1 MGILSGIRIV
11 EICDDIAGAFGGQI
25 CADRGAEVVKIEP
38 LSGNSLRHENKHRA
52 TESKL
57 FQSLNRGKQSV
68 ALDFETT
75 AAREVLADLIRM
87 SDGVILQGDTS
98 SCRALGMNAAK
109 ARKINAQAV
118 VVDISYFG
126 EEGEWAGRNANDLV
140 LQAFSGMLAGEGKRL
155 PDGAPKNI
163 VSTRMAEYCTGYVTA
178 LGISTGL
185 LARERTGKGALARTS
200 QLKNLLCLQSGRI
213 SDNPAA
219 DLRKAD
225 IINNIKQLRAD
236 GAGFPALQE
245 ARVRATTIPGVVY
258 YRPFTTKDGSIF
270 MGALSRP
277 LRDKARRA
285 LETDYLHRDDPDF
298 DPGNPEYVAYCNAQ
312 QKKIED
318 HVCTKTTNEWME
330 IFTREGVPAGPVV
343 FPEDLSTNEQVLANQ
358 YVVEVDHEVDGT
370 QIQVAPHAQFG
381 RFSLS
386 ANLAGAPSLGRD
398 TDKYLEL
405 LSSRS
410 EDKSGEA
417 EGSPN

>member
-1 MGILSGIRIV
+1 MGILSGVRIV
-11 EICDDIAGAFGGQI
+11 EICDDIAGAFAGQI
-25 CADRGAEVVKIEP
+25 CADRGAEVIKIEP
-38 LSGNSLRHENKHRA
+38 LSGNSLRHENDHRA

-75 AAREVLADLIRM
+75 AAKEVLADLIKI
-87 SDGVILQGDTS
+87 SDGVIMQGDS
-98 SCRALGMNAAK
+98 DSCLALGINAGK
-109 ARKINAQAV
+109 VRKINAATV

-126 EEGEWAGRNANDLV
+126 EEGEWAGRRANDLV

-155 PDGAPKNI
+155 PDGEPKNI
-163 VSTRMAEYCTGYVTA
+163 VSTRMAEYSTGYITA

-185 LARERTGKGALARTS
+185 LARERTGKGTLARTS

-219 DLRKAD
+219 DVRKSE
-225 IINNIKQLRAD
+225 IVNNINRLRAE
-236 GAGFPALQE
+236 GAGFPVLQE
-245 ARVRATTIPGVVY
+245 ARIRASTIPGVVY

-298 DPGNPEYVAYCNAQ
+298 DPGNPEYVAYCNEQ

-318 HVCTKTTNEWME
+318 HFCTKTTNEWME
-330 IFTREGVPAGPVV
+330 IFTREGVPAGPVI

-370 QIQVAPHAQFG
+370 QTQVAPHAQFS
-381 RFSLS
+381 RFPLS
-386 ANLAGAPSLGRD
+386 AKLVGSPSLGRD
-398 TDKYLEL
+398 TDKYLDL
-405 LSSRS
+405 LSSRGD
-410 EDKSGEA
+410 DKSA
-417 EGSPN
+417 